1 MISMTHSLYRKCETC
16 LNTPEI
22 LPHPQAEEEEET
34 MSQADVSR
42 RRFLKTGLAVPVTG
56 TLLAEGLGARA
67 AALAL
72 PHSAGIYQRLGIHTP
87 INAVG
92 TLTTLSGTL
101 MSVEVI
107 RAIEEASKNFVP
119 IHELQEKVGQRL
131 AALTGAGGAFVTAG
145 ASAALC
151 LATCAVTAGD
161 DVKKMLQ
168 LPDLTGM
175 KTEIIIQK
183 THRTLYDHAFRMVGV
198 KLVEVETAEQMR
210 RAINA
215 QTAAIAFVMSH
226 HTLGGSK
233 PFETK
238 VDTSL
243 GFEDRY
249 VVGPHGEVSLEEA
262 LEMAHRADLPLIL
275 DAAAEVPPAE
285 NLGKFVK
292 MGVDL
297 VAFSGGKNL
306 RGPQCSGLLLGRKDL
321 VKKAYANSAPNDY
334 LPRIAKVGKEEIV
347 GLLTAVELALKR
359 DYKAERR
366 AWFDTLQRVAGRL
379 KDIPTVNTEFVT
391 NNDYSHTPRLSVQ
404 WDEARVGVTLE
415 QMVRMLHEGEPS
427 IVASDMRKFTPPWKG
442 LGIFPYNLL
451 PGEEITV
458 ADRVRKIL
466 TKSA

>member
-1 MISMTHSLYRKCETC
+1 MPLTS
-16 LNTPEI
+16 
-22 LPHPQAEEEEET
+22 
-34 MSQADVSR
+34 
-42 RRFLKTGLAVPVTG
+42 
-56 TLLAEGLGARA
+56 TLLMEKSAGA
-67 AALAL
+67 AAPAR
-72 PHSAGIYQRLGIHTP
+72 PNSTGIYQRLGIRTP

-101 MSVEVI
+101 MPVEVI
-107 RAIEEASKNFVP
+107 RAMEEASRNFVP

-161 DVKKMLQ
+161 DLKKMLR

-198 KLVEVETAEQMR
+198 KLVEVETASQMR
-210 RAINA
+210 SAITS

-233 PFETK
+233 PFETR
-238 VDTSL
+238 VDSSL

-262 LEMAHRADLPLIL
+262 LEIAHRAELPLIL

-285 NLGKFVK
+285 NLSKFVK

-366 AWFDTLQRVAGRL
+366 AWFDSLHRVAARL
-379 KDIPTVNTEFVT
+379 KEIPTVSTAFVT

-404 WDEARVGVTLE
+404 WDEARIGVTLE
-415 QMVRMLHEGEPS
+415 QMVRMLREGEPS

-442 LGIFPYNLL
+442 LGIFPYNLK
-451 PGEEITV
+451 PGEELTV
-458 ADRVRKIL
+458 AERMKQIL
-466 TKSA
+466 TKSS